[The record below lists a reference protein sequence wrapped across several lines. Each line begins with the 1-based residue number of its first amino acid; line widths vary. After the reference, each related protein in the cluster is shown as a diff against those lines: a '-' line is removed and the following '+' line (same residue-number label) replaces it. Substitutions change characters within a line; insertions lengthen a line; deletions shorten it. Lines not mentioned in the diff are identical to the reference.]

1 MIIEQ
6 DIYDGSLIHNRFAY
20 EYFRKDVS
28 PVGNIVAFRAPM
40 EVKDNLID
48 LEDTLTDDF
57 ISSKDAINF
66 CWEIPNMCP
75 LGAVAFQRLF
85 NTAVAQI
92 ISEYIKLPITM
103 KGDDLMVI
111 DKFTGSDGEER
122 DQGKV
127 SVSITYSKDNVTLG
141 HTALNIDAGKDAPGF
156 AYSSKLSDEDTE
168 SFMIKVCNY
177 FNYEIRDQFVATTKV
192 IV

>member
-75 LGAVAFQRLF
+75 LGAVSFQRLF

-156 AYSSKLSDEDTE
+156 AYSSNLSDEDAE
-168 SFMIKVCNY
+168 GFMTRVCNY

>member
-6 DIYDGSLIHNRFAY
+6 DIYDGSLIHKRFAY

-40 EVKDNLID
+40 DVKDNLID

-75 LGAVAFQRLF
+75 LGAVSFQRLF

-92 ISEYIKLPITM
+92 LSDYIKLPISM
-103 KGDDLMVI
+103 KGDDIMVI
-111 DKFTGSDGEER
+111 DKFTGSDDVEREE
-122 DQGKV
+122 GKA

-141 HTALNIDAGKDAPGF
+141 HTAINIDAGKDAPGF
-156 AYSSKLSDEDTE
+156 AYSTHLSDEDVE
-168 SFMIKVCNY
+168 GLMIKVCNY
-177 FNYEIRDQFVATTKV
+177 FNYEIRDQFIATTKV

>member
-1 MIIEQ
+1 MIIQQ

-28 PVGNIVAFRAPM
+28 PVGNIVAFRTPM

-48 LEDTLTDDF
+48 LEDTFTDDF

-141 HTALNIDAGKDAPGF
+141 HTAINIDAGKDAPGF
-156 AYSSKLSDEDTE
+156 AYSSKLSDEDAE